1 MVRVMK
7 DSGVEWIGEIPE
19 EWDVKKIK
27 YILKERNEKNTPIK
41 TREILSLSAANGV
54 VPYSEKTGG
63 GNKAKDDVSLYKI
76 AHPKDIVMNSMNI
89 IAGSVGLSQYHGCV
103 SPVYYMFYSDDK
115 GSDINYFSNIFQSK
129 EFQRSLIGLGNG
141 ILIKHSEKSDKLN
154 TIRLRIPSEKM
165 KNTLLP
171 VPPSIEQ
178 QKIAAVL
185 DDKTTHIDNIIA
197 KTKESI
203 EAFKTYKQ
211 ALITET
217 VTKGLN
223 PDVKMKDSGIEWV
236 GEIPEHWEM
245 NKMKRLGSVRNGLT
259 YSPND
264 LVDEEDGTLVLR
276 SGNIQ
281 NGKLSFNDTAYV
293 SRTISDSLY
302 VKKGDI
308 LICSRNGSRSLIG
321 KNAIIDTDMK
331 ASFGAF
337 MMIFRTA
344 EPSKYI
350 YYILNSE
357 VFNFYLGT
365 FLTATINQLTKN
377 NFDNMDVVFCTDP
390 EEQQQIVDF
399 LDEKTS
405 HIDSLIANKE
415 KMVQELEAYK
425 KAMIYE
431 YVTGKKEV
439 E

>member
-1 MVRVMK
+1 MVRAMK

-19 EWDVKKIK
+19 HWDIKKIK
-27 YILKERNEKNTPIK
+27 YLLKERNEKNTPIK
-41 TREILSLSAANGV
+41 TRDILSLSAANGV
-54 VPYSEKTGG
+54 VPYGEKTGG

-89 IAGSVGLSQYHGCV
+89 IAGSVALSQYHGCV

-115 GSDINYFSNIFQSK
+115 DSDINYFSNIFQSK
-129 EFQRSLIGLGNG
+129 EFQRSLMGLGNG

-171 VPPSIEQ
+171 VPPLKEQ
-178 QKIAAVL
+178 RKIAAML
-185 DDKTTHIDNIIA
+185 DEKNAHIDSIIS

-223 PDVKMKDSGIEWV
+223 PDVKMKDSGIEWI
-236 GEIPEHWEM
+236 GEIPEHWEIT
-245 NKMKRLGSVRNGLT
+245 KIK
-259 YSPND
+259 
-264 LVDEEDGTLVLR
+264 
-276 SGNIQ
+276 NIVKIV
-281 NGKLSFNDTAYV
+281 NGKDNVVKDGEIPVYGSSATPFGFTDKIMHDKETVLLGRKGTIDKPQFIKEPFWAVDTVFY
-293 SRTISDSLY
+293 TIPKRNTYLKFFFYCMSGFDY
-302 VKKGDI
+302 KKYTY
-308 LICSRNGSRSLIG
+308 GS
-321 KNAIIDTDMK
+321 AI
-331 ASFGAF
+331 
-337 MMIFRTA
+337 
-344 EPSKYI
+344 PSMSQG
-350 YYILNSE
+350 ILNE
-357 VFNFYLGT
+357 IKLPYPIL
-365 FLTATINQLTKN
+365 K
-377 NFDNMDVVFCTDP
+377 
-390 EEQQQIVDF
+390 EQQQIADF
-399 LDEKTS
+399 LDEKTA